1 MIDKV
6 EIRVIAGDGGDGV
19 VSFRREK
26 HVPFGGPDGGDGGN
40 GGDVV
45 AVAAQG
51 IASLR
56 TFKKGGLYRAER
68 GEDGHGKKKHGKNG
82 ADLVLAV
89 PVGTVVFVAGPDSG
103 AVLLADLA
111 QPGERV
117 VVAKG
122 GKGGVGNIHFVSS
135 TNQAPRIAQK
145 GEAGEENNITLE
157 LRLIADVGIIGLPNA
172 GKSTLL
178 AAASAAHPK
187 IASYP
192 FTTLEPMLGLVEVKQ
207 SSFVLAE
214 IPGLIEGAHL
224 GKGLGHDF
232 LRHARRTKMLIH
244 LVDGTSGSPVEDVAR
259 VNAELSLFD
268 VALGQKPQITV
279 VNKIDIP
286 EVQSRRAE
294 LERAFIQAGKS
305 VRFISAAGRQGVA
318 ELMVEALKMLGQL
331 ATEEKVAVPGSP
343 GKVFRP
349 QPRETGINVHKDGE
363 VFVVVAP
370 WLERIIARVDVSDPE
385 IRGQLRR
392 QLALRGGSR
401 ALAQAGVK
409 PGDKVRCGNFEW
421 EW

>member
-1 MIDKV
+1 MP
-6 EIRVIAGDGGDGV
+6 AMF
-19 VSFRREK
+19 VS
-26 HVPFGGPDGGDGGN
+26 
-40 GGDVV
+40 
-45 AVAAQG
+45 
-51 IASLR
+51 L
-56 TFKKGGLYRAER
+56 T
-68 GEDGHGKKKHGKNG
+68 
-82 ADLVLAV
+82 
-89 PVGTVVFVAGPDSG
+89 
-103 AVLLADLA
+103 LLD
-111 QPGERV
+111 
-117 VVAKG
+117 
-122 GKGGVGNIHFVSS
+122 KGGVVNIHFVSS

-145 GEAGEENNITLE
+145 GETGEEHNITLE

-294 LERAFIQAGKS
+294 LETAFSQVGRS

-331 ATEEKVAVPGSP
+331 ATKEKVAVPGSP